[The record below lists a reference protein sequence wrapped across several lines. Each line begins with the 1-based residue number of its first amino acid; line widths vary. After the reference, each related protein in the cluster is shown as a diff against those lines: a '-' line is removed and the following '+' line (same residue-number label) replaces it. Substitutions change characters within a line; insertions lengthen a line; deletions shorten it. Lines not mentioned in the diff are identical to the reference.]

1 MKNKIDE
8 RIPRYNKLIN
18 PAFIALKKLGGSGNN
33 EEILDQV
40 IKDMQIPDEV
50 ADITHMGKVNQ
61 SELSYQL
68 AWARTYL
75 SKYGAIQNSA
85 RSVWSISPEFVRVE
99 SLDEKEVMSAVNQK
113 NKEKPDNVVVT
124 ATVNDTPE
132 DNDPANDDTEFP
144 DEIKPWREKL
154 ADILQTMD
162 PYGFERLT
170 QRVLRECGFS
180 QVEVTKKSGD
190 GGIDGTGKLKING
203 IFSFNVAFQCKR
215 YSGVVE
221 APDIRNFRGSLT
233 TNIEKGLFITT
244 GVFSKAAREE
254 ASSPGKQQIDLLDG
268 EEFINKLVEYEIGVH
283 PVTTYAIDEDFFQ
296 KI

>member
-1 MKNKIDE
+1 MRNKIDS
-8 RIPRYNKLIN
+8 RIPRYNKLIM
-18 PAFIALKKLGGSGNN
+18 PVFIALKELGGSGTND
-33 EEILDQV
+33 EILNQV
-40 IKDMQIPDEV
+40 IKDLNIPDEV

-75 SKYGAIQNSA
+75 SKYGVIQNSA
-85 RSVWSISPEFVRVE
+85 RSVWSITPDFVGVDE
-99 SLDEKEVMSAVNQK
+99 LDEKEIVASVVKK
-113 NKEKPDNVVVT
+113 NAEKRNKP
-124 ATVNDTPE
+124 ATVTTAEDSPE
-132 DNDPANDDTEFP
+132 DDDPTNDDEEFP
-144 DEIKPWREKL
+144 DEIKPWKEKL
-154 ADILQTMD
+154 AEILQTMD

-215 YSGVVE
+215 YSGVVG
-221 APDIRNFRGSLT
+221 APDIRDFRGSLT

-244 GVFSKAAREE
+244 GTFSKAAREE
-254 ASSPGKQQIDLLDG
+254 ACSPGKQQIDLLDG
-268 EEFINKLVEYEIGVH
+268 EDFINKLTEYEIGVH
-283 PVTTYAIDEDFFQ
+283 PVTTYAIDEEFFK

>member
-1 MKNKIDE
+1 MRKKIDS
-8 RIPRYNKLIN
+8 RIPRYNKLIM
-18 PAFIALKKLGGSGNN
+18 PAFTALKELGGSGTND
-33 EEILDQV
+33 EILNQV
-40 IKDMQIPDEV
+40 IKDLNIPDEV

-75 SKYGAIQNSA
+75 SKYGVIQNSA
-85 RSVWSISPEFVRVE
+85 RSVWSITPNFVGVDV
-99 SLDEKEVMSAVNQK
+99 LDEKEIVASVVKK
-113 NKEKPDNVVVT
+113 NAKKRNKP
-124 ATVNDTPE
+124 ATVTTTEDSPE
-132 DNDPANDDTEFP
+132 DDDPTNDDEEFP
-144 DEIKPWREKL
+144 DEIKPWKEKL
-154 ADILQTMD
+154 AEILQTMD

-215 YSGVVE
+215 YSGVVG
-221 APDIRNFRGSLT
+221 APDIRDFRGSLT

-244 GVFSKAAREE
+244 GTFSKAAREE
-254 ASSPGKQQIDLLDG
+254 ACSPGKQQIDLLDG
-268 EEFINKLVEYEIGVH
+268 EEFINKLTEYEIGVH
-283 PVTTYAIDEDFFQ
+283 PITTYAIDEEFFK

>member
-1 MKNKIDE
+1 M
-8 RIPRYNKLIN
+8 
-18 PAFIALKKLGGSGNN
+18 PAFTALKELGGSGTND
-33 EEILDQV
+33 EILNQV
-40 IKDMQIPDEV
+40 IKDLNIPDEV

-75 SKYGAIQNSA
+75 SKYGVIQNSA
-85 RSVWSISPEFVRVE
+85 RSVWSITPEFVGVDV
-99 SLDEKEVMSAVNQK
+99 LDEKEIVASVVKK
-113 NKEKPDNVVVT
+113 NAEKRNK
-124 ATVNDTPE
+124 ATTTTTTDDIPE
-132 DNDPANDDTEFP
+132 DDDPTNDDEEYP
-144 DEIKPWREKL
+144 DEIKPWKEKL
-154 ADILQTMD
+154 AEILQSMN

-215 YSGVVE
+215 YSGVVG
-221 APDIRNFRGSLT
+221 APDIRDFRGSLT

-244 GVFSKAAREE
+244 GTFSKAAREE
-254 ASSPGKQQIDLLDG
+254 ACSPGKQQIDLLDG
-268 EEFINKLVEYEIGVH
+268 EEFINKLTEYEIGVH
-283 PVTTYAIDEDFFQ
+283 PVTTYAIDEEFFK